1 MNDTKSTRN
10 GISAL
15 LQDCSIEV
23 LPRAVAKIDHFAEL
37 LPVGR
42 RVYIVHIE
50 GSAIDE
56 MVATAARLRA
66 KGYEPMP
73 HIPARLVRDLGTL
86 KDWIARYQGEADVKQ
101 ALLLGGGRA
110 QPVGSFTDSMQLVET
125 GVFDGFERLHF
136 AGHPE
141 GNRDIDD
148 DGSDRQLMAALHWK
162 QAFSERSDAAVAL
175 VTQFC
180 FDPGPVVKWSQRL
193 SQEGIDLPVH
203 LGVAGPT
210 KLQTLMKFALSCG
223 VGPSVKVL
231 QKRARDVRKLL
242 LPYEPTEFLE
252 ALEVALLNHPAM
264 PITHLHFFPL
274 GDIAASA
281 KWICDHSSENLRA
294 SSASATGSGGH
305 SRG

>member
-1 MNDTKSTRN
+1 MTPNSFAVNGDTKSTKN

-23 LPRAVAKIDHFAEL
+23 LPRTIVKIDRFADL

-42 RVYIVHIE
+42 RVYIAHIA
-50 GSAIDE
+50 GSTIDE
-56 MVATAARLRA
+56 MVVTAARLRA
-66 KGYEPMP
+66 EGYQPMP
-73 HIPARLVRDLGTL
+73 HIPARLVRDVATL
-86 KDWIARYQGEADVKQ
+86 KEWIARYQGEADVKQ
-101 ALLLGGGRA
+101 ALLLGGGRR

-141 GNRDIDD
+141 GNRDIDN

-162 QAFSERSDAAVAL
+162 QAFNERSDAAVAL

-180 FDPGPVVKWSQRL
+180 FDPVPVVQWSQRL

-223 VGPSVKVL
+223 IGPSVKVL

-252 ALEVALLNHPAM
+252 ALAVALRDHPSM
-264 PITHLHFFPL
+264 PITQLHFFPL
-274 GDIAASA
+274 GGIAASA
-281 KWICDHSSENLRA
+281 NWICDHSQ
-294 SSASATGSGGH
+294 
-305 SRG
+305 